1 MVFDKDTGIV
11 ITQQEATTMM
21 DKYQQGTSS
30 GEVKAVSYGANHYN
44 NILAQPDCIGIANY
58 FGIDSEAKKTL
69 VLVGVDKNGN
79 GMWGGII
86 LEWGANCP
94 PFCPNPII

>member
-1 MVFDKDTGIV
+1 MDFSQDSGKV

-21 DKYQQGTSS
+21 DKYQQGISAD
-30 GEVKAVSYGANHYN
+30 EVKAVSYGANHYN
-44 NILAQPDCIGIANY
+44 NILAQADCIGIANY
-58 FGIDSEAKKTL
+58 FGIGDDGKKTL
-69 VLVGVDKNGN
+69 VLVGVDKDRK

-86 LEWGANCP
+86 LEMGANCP